1 MGHVTPYSRSKHI
14 KKDGE
19 AKINHFDKVPEDRTA
34 VDNILRVN
42 HGNQMRL
49 GLMADAKANIMITVT
64 SIVFS
69 VTVANLDNELM
80 RNALFAFALGCFFS
94 LVFAIFAIIPKTN
107 YPKVK
112 GTDEIDRKSP
122 IFNPLF
128 FGHFSH
134 IPIDEYKEDY
144 AHILMNDDSIYD
156 ALAGDIYG
164 QGKVL
169 ALSKYK
175 YLKWS
180 YNSFLIGMS
189 AAIVVFVF
197 QETSWW
203 WMETLVS
210 VSETL
215 GWLKQLGTDIGDI
228 AKDGWDAIVKSTICK
243 RTPSS
248 EICSL

>member
-1 MGHVTPYSRSKHI
+1 MSKEEDI
-14 KKDGE
+14 
-19 AKINHFDKVPEDRTA
+19 FSKVPEDRTA
-34 VDNILRVN
+34 VDNILRIN

-49 GLMADAKANIMITVT
+49 GLMADAKANIMITVS

-69 VTVANLDNELM
+69 VTIANLDNALM
-80 RNALFAFALGCFFS
+80 RWPLLTFACGCFFT
-94 LVFAIFAIIPKTN
+94 LLFAIFAIIPKTG

-112 GTDEIDRKSP
+112 GSDEIDRNSP
-122 IFNPLF
+122 WFNPLF

-134 IPIDEYKEDY
+134 IPIEEYKEDY
-144 AHILMNDDSIYD
+144 AQTLMTDDKVYD

-189 AAIVVFVF
+189 VAIIVFILQGPVGDVVIDGIQFIWN
-197 QETSWW
+197 E
-203 WMETLVS
+203 
-210 VSETL
+210 
-215 GWLKQLGTDIGDI
+215 LKEF
-228 AKDGWDAIVKSTICK
+228 ICNK
-243 RTPSS
+243 TPSS
-248 EICSL
+248 RICEI